1 MQHVVHNLRRSVT
14 SIRGKRPTFP
24 DDIQEIEHDETQGL
38 VRSGSP
44 SSIRSDIRRSATM
57 ATPRSRL
64 KYLPS

>member
-14 SIRGKRPTFP
+14 SVRGKRPTFF
-24 DDIQEIEHDETQGL
+24 DEMQELERDETRGL

-44 SSIRSDIRRSATM
+44 SSIRSDIRRPATM
-57 ATPRSRL
+57 ATSCSRL